1 MTRKIALEEHFL
13 VEGFANMGRTEGSGP
28 AAAFRRQAA
37 ERLPE
42 IDALRLE
49 AMDKAGIDRAVLS
62 LFQPGIQGERDTAT
76 AIRKAKAVNDML
88 AERIAKH
95 PARFRGF
102 AAVPMQDPRK
112 AGDELERAV
121 KELGFKGALVN
132 GHTRGV
138 YLDDARCLPFWERV
152 AALDVPIYLHPA
164 NPMTIPAA
172 FEGYPASRRRSSAGR
187 PRPAVMRCGWCSPD
201 SSTASPRSRSSSA
214 IWARRSP
221 CTSGASTAASRSVNP
236 RYRSARCPPRISAGT
251 SPLPPPASSHP
262 SRCVARL
269 TRWASTACCLGRLS
283 ARGQRRGRPVHRDG
297 TVERG
302 RARGGMLPQCG
313 ARPWAVRTGP
323 STGGIANCRAALP
336 PIKPASGCSSR
347 DGYARYA
354 PRTAICSQGTIP
366 RSNRTP
372 PQRTAVS
379 MWDPMVGE

>member
-172 FEGYPASRRRSSAGR
+172 FEGYPGLAQAIF
-187 PRPAVMRCGWCSPD
+187 GW
-201 SSTASPRSRSSSA
+201 
-214 IWARRSP
+214 
-221 CTSGASTAASRSVNP
+221 AA
-236 RYRSARCPPRISAGT
+236 
-251 SPLPPPASSHP
+251 
-262 SRCVARL
+262 
-269 TRWASTACCLGRLS
+269 
-283 ARGQRRGRPVHRDG
+283 
-297 TVERG
+297 E
-302 RARGGMLPQCG
+302 
-313 ARPWAVRTGP
+313 
-323 STGGIANCRAALP
+323 TGGHALRLVLSGLFDRFPSLTIILGHMGEALP
-336 PIKPASGCSSR
+336 FYPLAHRQPLQ
-347 DGYARYA
+347 D
-354 PRTAICSQGTIP
+354 Q
-366 RSNRTP
+366 
-372 PQRTAVS
+372 
-379 MWDPMVGE
+379 

>member
-164 NPMTIPAA
+164 NPMMIPT
-172 FEGYPASRRRSSAGR
+172 GVRGLSRPRAGDLRLGGRDRRSCVAAGALR
-187 PRPAVMRCGWCSPD
+187 TLRPLPLAHDHPRPYGR
-201 SSTASPRSRSSSA
+201 
-214 IWARRSP
+214 
-221 CTSGASTAASRSVNP
+221 GA
-236 RYRSARCPPRISAGT
+236 
-251 SPLPPPASSHP
+251 PLLPLA
-262 SRCVARL
+262 
-269 TRWASTACCLGRLS
+269 
-283 ARGQRRGRPVHRDG
+283 HRQPLQD
-297 TVERG
+297 
-302 RARGGMLPQCG
+302 Q
-313 ARPWAVRTGP
+313 
-323 STGGIANCRAALP
+323 
-336 PIKPASGCSSR
+336 
-347 DGYARYA
+347 
-354 PRTAICSQGTIP
+354 
-366 RSNRTP
+366 
-372 PQRTAVS
+372 
-379 MWDPMVGE
+379 